1 MNGKQIVRLTETIRF
16 VSILLLVY
24 WIYDFKMNHGFGITT
39 TFYHVI
45 FGILILMIGIL
56 LHLIIKNQTSMF
68 ESHNKNINRERVRYV
83 SIILVFP
90 VLGIILYGTNY
101 YTKFQAELSNSS
113 ELTVYPNYPDYQMS
127 DQSFDSNKIVNRD
140 SMYAIIEKYK
150 KSTTLLQPH
159 KSGHEVSWTESKFG
173 GYPNMESF
181 KEYPKC
187 DVCKC
192 SLNFVFQL
200 YKKDFPEFYFP
211 GDANIFQLFRCP
223 NEKCKFFLS
232 SAVSDRKMFH
242 YYSKVNCIKNNVFV
256 KNKNVA
262 NDIEPEVPDCYLK
275 PIKTFDYPYY
285 DNYKELD
292 LAKLDEKFKYQLGNE
307 QIEKY
312 ATKPQTKLGGYPSYI
327 QDSYYLKCN
336 CGRIKEFLFQFS
348 SDERENSNDVNY
360 DDEYNCSHRSDH
372 GIMMGDVG
380 IIYYFICFHCG
391 EKSIESVWDCS

>member
-1 MNGKQIVRLTETIRF
+1 MGGKQIVRLTETIRF

-24 WIYDFKMNHGFGITT
+24 WIYDYKINHGLGIAV

-45 FGILILMIGIL
+45 LGVLILMSGIL
-56 LHLIIKNQTSMF
+56 VHLIIKNQTSMF
-68 ESHNKNINRERVRYV
+68 ESHNKNVNRERVRYLTK
-83 SIILVFP
+83 ILIFP
-90 VLGIILYGTNY
+90 LLAVILYGTNY
-101 YTKFQAELSNSS
+101 YTKFQPELSDSS
-113 ELTVYPNYPDYQMS
+113 EMPLYPNYQMTN
-127 DQSFDSNKIVNRD
+127 QPVESNEVAVRD
-140 SMYAIIEKYK
+140 SMYDIIEKYK

-159 KSGHEVSWTESKFG
+159 KSGHEISWKESKFG

-187 DVCKC
+187 DVCKS

-211 GDANIFQLFRCP
+211 EDANIFQLFRCP
-223 NEKCKFFLS
+223 NDKCNYFLKS
-232 SAVSDRKMFH
+232 SVSDRKMFH
-242 YYSKVNCIKNNVFV
+242 YYSKVNCVKNNVFV
-256 KNKNVA
+256 KNKNVS
-262 NDIEPEVPDCYLK
+262 NNIEPEVPDCYLK

-285 DNYKELD
+285 DNYKEVD

-348 SDERENSNDVNY
+348 SDERENSNENIY
-360 DDEYNCSHRSDH
+360 SSGYNGIHWSDH

>member
-1 MNGKQIVRLTETIRF
+1 MEGKQIVRLTETIRF

-24 WIYDFKMNHGFGITT
+24 WIYDYKMNHGLGIAV

-45 FGILILMIGIL
+45 LGVLILMSGIL
-56 LHLIIKNQTSMF
+56 VHLIIKNQTSMF
-68 ESHNKNINRERVRYV
+68 ESHNKNVNRERVRYLTK
-83 SIILVFP
+83 ILIFP
-90 VLGIILYGTNY
+90 LLAVILYGTNY
-101 YTKFQAELSNSS
+101 YTKFQPELSDAS
-113 ELTVYPNYPDYQMS
+113 EMSLYPDYQMTN
-127 DQSFDSNKIVNRD
+127 QPVESNEVVIRD
-140 SMYAIIEKYK
+140 SMYDIIEKYK

-159 KSGHEVSWTESKFG
+159 KSEHEISWKESKFG

-187 DVCKC
+187 DVCKS

-211 GDANIFQLFRCP
+211 EDANIFQLFRCP
-223 NEKCKFFLS
+223 NDKCNYFLKS
-232 SAVSDRKMFH
+232 SVSDRKMFH
-242 YYSKVNCIKNNVFV
+242 YYSKVNCVKNNVFV
-256 KNKNVA
+256 KNKNVS
-262 NDIEPEVPDCYLK
+262 NNIEPEVPDCYLK
-275 PIKTFDYPYY
+275 HIKTFDYPYY
-285 DNYKELD
+285 DNYKEVD

-348 SDERENSNDVNY
+348 SDERENSNENIY
-360 DDEYNCSHRSDH
+360 SSGYNGIHWSDH